1 MRTIYLDNNA
11 TTAVASEVFEAM
23 RPFYTEH
30 FGNPSSGHHLGDR
43 PASAVRDAR
52 AKVASF
58 LGCADGDVVF
68 TSCGTESDNLAIRGI
83 IETSRDKRHIITTAV
98 EHNAVLN
105 PIKRLASA
113 GYRVTFLGVDRAGRL
128 DVAQLR
134 DAISD
139 DTALVSVMLANNET
153 GVLNP
158 IAEIAEIAHTRKVP
172 LHVDAV
178 QGVGKVPLH
187 LDGHGPDLAA
197 ISAHKFH
204 GPKGVGALVIKKGT
218 RWAPVFLGGSQE
230 RGRRPGTENVAG
242 IVAMAAACDY
252 AQAHLHTYQTH
263 VRALRD
269 RFEAELSAAIPDLFI
284 NGKEVERLPNTSNI
298 GFAGIDA
305 HALLVLL
312 DEAGICASAGS
323 ACHSGA
329 STPSHVL
336 AAMGLSP
343 EEAASCIRFS
353 LSAMT
358 TEEEISY
365 CTGTIPEIV
374 HRMRRNF
381 ISA

>member
-1 MRTIYLDNNA
+1 MKTVYLDNNA
-11 TTAVASEVFEAM
+11 TTAVAPEVFEAM
-23 RPFYTEH
+23 RPYYTEH

-52 AKVASF
+52 AKVAEF
-58 LGCADGDVVF
+58 LGCSDADVIF

-83 IETSRDKRHIITTAV
+83 IEGNREKRHIITTAI

-105 PIKRLASA
+105 PIKRLASS
-113 GYRVTFLGVDRAGRL
+113 GYDVTYLGVDRAGRL
-128 DVAQLR
+128 DVAALSG
-134 DAISD
+134 ALSD
-139 DTALVSVMLANNET
+139 DTALVSVMFANNET

-158 IAEIAEIAHTRKVP
+158 IAQIAELAHQRGVP

-178 QGVGKVPLH
+178 QGVGKLPLR
-187 LDGHGPDLAA
+187 LDATGPDLAA

-204 GPKGVGALVIKKGT
+204 GPKGVGALVVRKGT

-252 AQAHLHTYQTH
+252 AQAHFETYQTR
-263 VRALRD
+263 VRPLRD
-269 RFEAELSAAIPDLFI
+269 RFEAELSAAIPDVFI
-284 NGKEVERLPNTSNI
+284 NGLECERLPNTSNI

-305 HALLVLL
+305 NAMLVLL
-312 DEAGICASAGS
+312 DEVGICASAGS

-329 STPSHVL
+329 AIPSHVL
-336 AAMGLSP
+336 AAMGLTP

-358 TEEEISY
+358 TDEEIAY
-365 CTGTIPEIV
+365 CTDQIPRIV
-374 HRMRRNF
+374 QRMRRNF